1 MSQNLKLNN
10 NQLNRADIDSYK
22 KLDKFP
28 IILILDNIRSAINVG
43 SIFRSADAFNI
54 QKIFLSG
61 ITACPPNKEI
71 LKSALGATESV
82 DWEYIKDA
90 HELLF
95 QFKNNNEYEILSVEQ
110 TKESIQLDNFL
121 PSKEKKYLLILGNEV
136 DGVAQ
141 NLIDLSI
148 ASLEIPQFGTK
159 HSLNVA
165 VTAGI
170 VLWDFHCKLN
180 FQNT

>member
-1 MSQNLKLNN
+1 MSQNKKLNN

-43 SIFRSADAFNI
+43 SIFRSADAFNV

-61 ITACPPNKEI
+61 ITACPPNKDI

-82 DWEYIKDA
+82 DWEYVNDA
-90 HELLF
+90 QELLSNYND
-95 QFKNNNEYEILSVEQ
+95 NNQYEILSIEQ
-110 TKESIQLDNFL
+110 TENSIKLDHFL
-121 PSKEKKYLLILGNEV
+121 PSPQKKYLLILGNEV
-136 DGVAQ
+136 DGVSQ
-141 NLIDLSI
+141 ELINLSA
-148 ASLEIPQFGTK
+148 ASLEIPQYGTK

-180 FQNT
+180 LQNA